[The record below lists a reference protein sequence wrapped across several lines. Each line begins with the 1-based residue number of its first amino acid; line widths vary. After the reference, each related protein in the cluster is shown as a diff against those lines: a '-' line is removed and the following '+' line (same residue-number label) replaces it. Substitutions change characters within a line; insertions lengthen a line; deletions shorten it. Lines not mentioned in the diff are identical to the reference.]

1 MKKVNWSYLV
11 FLFVI
16 VAFWVIYLWLL
27 GFDFAKIFASSTTYL
42 FVILTLVVG
51 GFLLSE
57 YIKRKI
63 RL

>member
-1 MKKVNWSYLV
+1 MKKKNWGYFV

-16 VAFWVIYLWLL
+16 VGAWFIYLWLR
-27 GFDFAKIFASSTTYL
+27 GFDFTVIFTSSTTYL
-42 FVILTLVVG
+42 FLILTLIIG
-51 GFLLSE
+51 GFLISE

>member
-1 MKKVNWSYLV
+1 MKKKNWGYFV

-16 VAFWVIYLWLL
+16 VGAWVVYLWIL
-27 GFDFAKIFASSTTYL
+27 GFDFTVIFTSSTTYL
-42 FVILTLVVG
+42 FLILTLVVG
-51 GFLLSE
+51 GFLISE